1 MGQPVRTDSGS
12 TASPA
17 GSGVAM
23 TDSRGPEAEG
33 HTEHE
38 FYWSAEAEPH
48 SQRRREILAKYGP
61 QVRALYGYDNRTAV
75 QVRSAL
81 RSRYGASLWRLRAV
95 AASVGLT
102 KAALETTGWVTLD
115 SGAHRRHHAL

>member
-1 MGQPVRTDSGS
+1 MPAQA
-12 TASPA
+12 ASPTGRTGSKAAEQALGESTRTESCSAA
-17 GSGVAM
+17 GPAGTGVAM
-23 TDSRGPEAEG
+23 TDSRGPEPEG
-33 HTEHE
+33 HTQHE

-81 RSRYGASLWRLRAV
+81 RFRYGAPLQRLLAV
-95 AASVGLT
+95 AACVGLT
-102 KAALETTGWVTLD
+102 RAG
-115 SGAHRRHHAL
+115 